1 MGRLIGYARVSTG
14 EQELQMQLDALEE
27 AGCVEIFKDKASG
40 ARSSRPGLDACIEA
54 LEPGD
59 TLVVWR
65 LDRLGRSMPH
75 LVSLVQELLGK
86 GIGFRSLLDGAIDTT
101 TASGELMFNIFSS
114 LAQFERRLIQE
125 RTQAGLAAVR
135 ARGRLGGRKP
145 IRPDDP
151 RVVTAKR
158 LHKDRSLSIDQ
169 ILGCWGFQ
177 GQLSTAIWRCLM
189 APSRSLTCSWQG
201 HLPAPWD
208 WVSRRCYCVRR
219 KSGVI

>member
-1 MGRLIGYARVSTG
+1 
-14 EQELQMQLDALEE
+14 
-27 AGCVEIFKDKASG
+27 
-40 ARSSRPGLDACIEA
+40 
-54 LEPGD
+54 
-59 TLVVWR
+59 
-65 LDRLGRSMPH
+65 MPH

-125 RTQAGLAAVR
+125 RTQAGLAAAR
-135 ARGRLGGRKP
+135 ARGRKGGRRP

-169 ILGCWGFQ
+169 ICGMLG
-177 GQLSTAIWRCLM
+177 I
-189 APSRSLTCSWQG
+189 SRPTFYRYLA
-201 HLPAPWD
+201 LPDGTP
-208 WVSRRCYCVRR
+208 V
-219 KSGVI
+219 GP

>member
-1 MGRLIGYARVSTG
+1 MGKLLGYARVSTG
-14 EQELQMQLDALEE
+14 EQDVHLQLDALKT
-27 AGCVEIFKDKASG
+27 AGCDDVDIYTDKASG
-40 ARSSRPGLDACIEA
+40 ARASRPGLDACIAA

-75 LVSLVQELLGK
+75 LVGLVEDLLGK
-86 GIGFRSLLDGAIDTT
+86 GIGFRSLQDGAIDTT

-125 RTQAGLAAVR
+125 RTQAGLAAAR
-135 ARGRLGGRKP
+135 TRGRLGGRPP
-145 IRPDDP
+145 INPADP

-169 ILGCWGFQ
+169 ICEMLG
-177 GQLSTAIWRCLM
+177 I
-189 APSRSLTCSWQG
+189 SRPTFYRYIALTDNATS
-201 HLPAPWD
+201 
-208 WVSRRCYCVRR
+208 SNR
-219 KSGVI
+219 

>member
-1 MGRLIGYARVSTG
+1 MARLIGYARVSTG
-14 EQELQMQLDALEE
+14 DQDLRLQLDALKT
-27 AGCVEIFKDKASG
+27 AGCRDVDIYTDKASG
-40 ARSSRPGLDACIEA
+40 ARASRPGLDACIAA
-54 LEPGD
+54 LGPGD

-75 LVSLVQELLGK
+75 LVGLVGLVEELLGK
-86 GIGFRSLLDGAIDTT
+86 GIGFRSLQDGAIDTT

-125 RTQAGLAAVR
+125 RTHAGLAAAR

-145 IRPDDP
+145 IRADDP

-169 ILGCWGFQ
+169 LCKTLG
-177 GQLSTAIWRCLM
+177 I
-189 APSRSLTCSWQG
+189 SRPTFYRYLA
-201 HLPAPWD
+201 LPD
-208 WVSRRCYCVRR
+208 NVSE
-219 KSGVI
+219 

>member
-1 MGRLIGYARVSTG
+1 
-14 EQELQMQLDALEE
+14 MQLDALEE

-114 LAQFERRLIQE
+114 LAQFEWRLIQE

-169 ILGCWGFQ
+169 ILGC
-177 GQLSTAIWRCLM
+177 
-189 APSRSLTCSWQG
+189 
-201 HLPAPWD
+201 
-208 WVSRRCYCVRR
+208 
-219 KSGVI
+219 

>member
-1 MGRLIGYARVSTG
+1 MGKLVGYGRVSAG
-14 EQELQMQLDALEE
+14 EQDLGLQLNALKT
-27 AGCVEIFKDKASG
+27 AGCSDVDIYTDKASG
-40 ARSSRPGLDACIEA
+40 VRASRPRLYNCLAA
-54 LEPGD
+54 LQPGD

-75 LVSLVQELLGK
+75 LVGLVEELLGK
-86 GIGFRSLLDGAIDTT
+86 GVGFRSLQDGAIDTT

-125 RTQAGLAAVR
+125 RTTAGLAAAR

-151 RVVTAKR
+151 RVVSAKQ

-169 ILGCWGFQ
+169 ICATLGISRPTFYRYLA
-177 GQLSTAIWRCLM
+177 LSDT
-189 APSRSLTCSWQG
+189 TEKG
-201 HLPAPWD
+201 DHE
-208 WVSRRCYCVRR
+208 
-219 KSGVI
+219 